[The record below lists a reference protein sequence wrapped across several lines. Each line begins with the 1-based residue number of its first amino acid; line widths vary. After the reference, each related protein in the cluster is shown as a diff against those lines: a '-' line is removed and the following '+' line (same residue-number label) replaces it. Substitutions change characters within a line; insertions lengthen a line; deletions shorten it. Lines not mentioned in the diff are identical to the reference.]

1 MDVEFQPCQNR
12 PPLPELGNLRKN
24 VLATLWRMTDF
35 RRFTMLVYEIKL
47 DETYNV
53 SVAYLNEIENG
64 VVC

>member
-1 MDVEFQPCQNR
+1 
-12 PPLPELGNLRKN
+12 
-24 VLATLWRMTDF
+24 MTDF

-53 SVAYLNEIENG
+53 SIAYLNESENG